1 MMQSSEGGM
10 TDKPSVFVGMPC
22 YDSVKR
28 ETVMALLKLFDKFR
42 SSAIKAQFRI
52 INSSLVTH
60 GRNMVTCGFLHS
72 NYDYLL
78 FVDADISFEPE
89 AVLRML
95 VTKKD
100 VICTPYRLKLAD
112 LSIKYPVS
120 FKDAKNID
128 IEELGMVNIVEIEAG
143 PAGLMLIHRKV
154 FEKLMKKHSE
164 YKITIPDNKLRE
176 MNDEVMGVPTTEDP
190 ISKYLYNFWDT
201 SFYLGTGAWKGE
213 DLAFCDL
220 VRGAGFKIH
229 ANIDSETTH
238 HGAYAWRGRF
248 KEALR

>member
-1 MMQSSEGGM
+1 MPS
-10 TDKPSVFVGMPC
+10 KPSVFVGMPC

-42 SSAIKAQFRI
+42 SSAIKAQFRT

-72 NYDYLL
+72 GYDYLL
-78 FVDADISFEPE
+78 FVDADVSFEPE

-112 LSIKYPVS
+112 MTVKYPVS
-120 FKDAKNID
+120 FKDAKKID
-128 IEELGMVNIVEIEAG
+128 IEELGMVDIVEIEAG

-154 FEKLMKKHSE
+154 FETLMKKNSN
-164 YKITIPDNKLRE
+164 YKINIPDNKLKE
-176 MNDEVMGVPTTEDP
+176 MNDEVMGVPTSEDP
-190 ISKYLYNFWDT
+190 ISEYLYNFWDT
-201 SFYLGTGAWKGE
+201 SFYLSSGAWKGE

-238 HGAYAWRGRF
+238 HGTHSWKGRF
-248 KEALR
+248 KEVLR

>member
-1 MMQSSEGGM
+1 MEGRPLSSQL
-10 TDKPSVFVGMPC
+10 KPSVFVGMPC

-28 ETVMALLKLFDKFR
+28 ETVMSLLKLFDQFR
-42 SSAIKAQFRI
+42 QSGIKAQFRT

-78 FVDADISFEPE
+78 FIDADVSFEPE

-112 LSIKYPVS
+112 MTVKYPVIL
-120 FKDAKNID
+120 KNAKKTD
-128 IEELGMVNIVEIEAG
+128 IEELGMVNIVEIKGG

-154 FEKLMKKHSE
+154 FEKLMKKHSD
-164 YKITIPDNKLRE
+164 YKIKIPDNKLKE

-190 ISKYLYNFWDT
+190 ISTYLYNFWDT
-201 SFYLGTGAWKGE
+201 SFYLGSGAWKGE

-238 HGAYAWRGRF
+238 HGTYAWRGRF
-248 KEALR
+248 KEVLQ

>member
-1 MMQSSEGGM
+1 MESREMPAQL
-10 TDKPSVFVGMPC
+10 KPSVFVGMPC

-28 ETVMALLKLFDKFR
+28 ETVIALLKLFDKFR
-42 SSAIKAQFRI
+42 SSAIKAQFRT

-78 FVDADISFEPE
+78 FIDADVSFEPE
-89 AVLRML
+89 AILRML
-95 VTKKD
+95 VAKRD

-112 LSIKYPVS
+112 MTVKYPVN

-128 IEELGMVNIVEIEAG
+128 IEELDVVDIVEIESG
-143 PAGLMLIHRKV
+143 PAGMMLIHRKV
-154 FEKLMKKHSE
+154 FETLMKKNSN
-164 YKITIPDNKLRE
+164 YKINIPDNKLKE

-190 ISKYLYNFWDT
+190 ISEYLYNFWDT
-201 SFYLGTGAWKGE
+201 SFYLSSGAWKGE

-220 VRGAGFKIH
+220 VRDAGFKIH

-238 HGAYAWRGRF
+238 HGAYSWKGRF
-248 KEALR
+248 KEVLR

>member
-1 MMQSSEGGM
+1 MERREMPSQL
-10 TDKPSVFVGMPC
+10 KPSVFVGMPC

-42 SSAIKAQFRI
+42 SSAIKAQFRT

-72 NYDYLL
+72 KYDYLL
-78 FVDADISFEPE
+78 FIDADVSFEPE

-95 VTKKD
+95 VAKKD

-112 LSIKYPVS
+112 MTVKYPVT
-120 FKDAKNID
+120 FKDAKKID
-128 IEELGMVNIVEIEAG
+128 IEELGMVDIVEIEAG
-143 PAGLMLIHRKV
+143 PAGLMLIDRKV
-154 FEKLMKKHSE
+154 FERLMKKNSN
-164 YKITIPDNKLRE
+164 YKIKIPDNKLKE

-190 ISKYLYNFWDT
+190 ISEYLYNFWDT
-201 SFYLGTGAWKGE
+201 SFYLSSGAWKGE
-213 DLAFCDL
+213 DLAFCAL
-220 VRGAGFKIH
+220 VRGAGFRIH

-238 HGAYAWRGRF
+238 HGTHSWKGRF
-248 KEALR
+248 KEVLR

>member
-1 MMQSSEGGM
+1 MESREMPSQL
-10 TDKPSVFVGMPC
+10 KPSVFVGMPC

-42 SSAIKAQFRI
+42 SSTIKAQFRT

-78 FVDADISFEPE
+78 FIDADVSFEPE

-95 VTKKD
+95 VAKKD

-112 LSIKYPVS
+112 MTVKYPVT
-120 FKDAKNID
+120 FKDAKKID
-128 IEELGMVNIVEIEAG
+128 IEELGMVDIVEIEAG
-143 PAGLMLIHRKV
+143 PAGLMLIDRKV
-154 FEKLMKKHSE
+154 FERLMKKNSN
-164 YKITIPDNKLRE
+164 YKINIPDNKLKE

-190 ISKYLYNFWDT
+190 ISEYLYNFWDT
-201 SFYLGTGAWKGE
+201 SFYLSSGAWKGE
-213 DLAFCDL
+213 DLAFCAL

-238 HGAYAWRGRF
+238 HGTYSWKGRF
-248 KEALR
+248 KEVLR

>member
-1 MMQSSEGGM
+1 MEKNEMPPQL
-10 TDKPSVFVGMPC
+10 KPSVFVGMPC

-28 ETVMALLKLFDKFR
+28 ETVMALLKLFDQFR
-42 SSAIKAQFRI
+42 TTGIKAQFRT

-72 NYDYLL
+72 GYDYLL
-78 FVDADISFEPE
+78 FIDADVSFEPE
-89 AVLRML
+89 AVIRML

-100 VICTPYRLKLAD
+100 VICTPYRLKLRD
-112 LSIKYPVS
+112 MKVKYPVS
-120 FKDAKNID
+120 FKDAKKID
-128 IEELGMVNIVEIEAG
+128 IEELGMVDIVEIEAG

-154 FEKLMKKHSE
+154 FERLMKKNSN
-164 YKITIPDNKLRE
+164 YKITIPDHKLKE

-190 ISKYLYNFWDT
+190 ISQYLYNFWDT
-201 SFYLGTGAWKGE
+201 SFYLSSGAWKGE

-220 VRGAGFKIH
+220 VRGAGFKIY

-238 HGAYAWRGRF
+238 HGAYSWKGRF
-248 KEALR
+248 KEILK

>member
-1 MMQSSEGGM
+1 MPAQL
-10 TDKPSVFVGMPC
+10 KPSVFVGMPC

-42 SSAIKAQFRI
+42 SSAIKAQFRT

-78 FVDADISFEPE
+78 FIDADVSFEPE

-95 VTKKD
+95 VAKKD

-112 LSIKYPVS
+112 MTVKYPVS
-120 FKDAKNID
+120 FKDAKKID
-128 IEELGMVNIVEIEAG
+128 IEELGMVDIVEIEAG
-143 PAGLMLIHRKV
+143 PAGLMLIDRKV
-154 FEKLMKKHSE
+154 FERLMKKHSD
-164 YKITIPDNKLRE
+164 YKITIPDNKLKE

-190 ISKYLYNFWDT
+190 ITHYLYNFWDT

-213 DLAFCDL
+213 DLAFCAL

-238 HGAYAWRGRF
+238 HGAYSWKGRF
-248 KEALR
+248 KEVLR

>member
-1 MMQSSEGGM
+1 MERREMPSQL
-10 TDKPSVFVGMPC
+10 KPSVFVGMPC

-42 SSAIKAQFRI
+42 SSAIKAQFRT

-78 FVDADISFEPE
+78 FIDADVSFEPE

-112 LSIKYPVS
+112 MTVKYPVS
-120 FKDAKNID
+120 FKDAKKID
-128 IEELGMVNIVEIEAG
+128 IEELGMVDIVEIEAG
-143 PAGLMLIHRKV
+143 PAGLMLIDRKV
-154 FEKLMKKHSE
+154 FERLMKKNSN
-164 YKITIPDNKLRE
+164 YKINIPDNKLKE
-176 MNDEVMGVPTTEDP
+176 MNDEVMGVPTSEDP
-190 ISKYLYNFWDT
+190 ISEYLYNFWDT
-201 SFYLGTGAWKGE
+201 SFYLSSGAWKGE

-238 HGAYAWRGRF
+238 HGTYSWKGRF
-248 KEALR
+248 KEVLH